1 MNNLDKKDN
10 LENPQTFINHLDKLK
25 GKKNESETKEFNPF
39 PIEIFP
45 IEIRNIIKETN
56 KTLNFPID
64 FIGSSLLFA
73 TSVSIGNSIK
83 IKIKEGWVEN
93 TVLYLCLVANK
104 GVNKSHPIT
113 WGLNPLEKLD
123 ELNFGIFL
131 DKTKDYETNQKLS
144 KNERE
149 EQGIEEPVKPF
160 WSQSL
165 VTDFTPE
172 SLNSLLV
179 QNKRGIGV
187 YSDEIKGWVGNF
199 NRYNKGSEEQMWL
212 SSWNGK
218 PIRVN
223 RKSSNPILISCPFIS
238 VIGTIQPAVLKIFGE
253 NNRADNG
260 FLDRLLFACVEDL
273 EKPYWSEEELN
284 PDITKSWG
292 EILNKILDFPIQID
306 ESGNPNSEIL
316 EFSKDAKNRIYE
328 WQRQITDF
336 SNESKNDDIMG
347 INAKIEMYAVR
358 FSLILQM
365 LFFACGEKKDIVSLK
380 AVNGAI
386 ALVEYFTKSALRVR
400 EIINNSNPVE
410 NLSADKKNLYDA
422 LPDTFT
428 TKQGMQLAFIHGI
441 KERTFKRFL
450 NEKGFF
456 EKTKQGEYS
465 KTQ

>member
-1 MNNLDKKDN
+1 MNNLYKKEN
-10 LENPQTFINHLDKLK
+10 LANPETIINHFDHLK
-25 GKKNESETKEFNPF
+25 FIKGESETKELNHF

-45 IEIRNIIKETN
+45 TEIQNIIKETN

-64 FIGSSLLFA
+64 FIGSSLLFT
-73 TSVSIGNSIK
+73 TSVAIGNSIK

-113 WGLNPLEKLD
+113 WGINPLGKLD

-131 DKTKDYETNQKLS
+131 EKLKDYEANKKLS
-144 KNERE
+144 KDELE
-149 EQGIEEPVKPF
+149 EKGIVEPIKPF
-160 WSQSL
+160 FEQCL
-165 VTDFTPE
+165 ITDYTPE
-172 SLNSLLV
+172 ELISVLAR
-179 QNKRGIGV
+179 NKRGLGV
-187 YSDEIKGWVGNF
+187 YFDEIKGWIGNF

-212 SSWNGK
+212 SSWNGIT
-218 PIRVN
+218 IRVN
-223 RKSSNPILISCPFIS
+223 RKSSDPILITCPFIS
-238 VIGTIQPAVLKIFGE
+238 VIGTIQPSVLKIFAE
-253 NNRADNG
+253 NNRAENG

-273 EKPYWSEEELN
+273 AKPYWSEDELN
-284 PDITKSWG
+284 PEITSIWEDIFFKIRNIPLHFD
-292 EILNKILDFPIQID
+292 EI
-306 ESGNPNSEIL
+306 GNPNSEIL
-316 EFSKDAKNRIYE
+316 EFSIDAKKRIFE
-328 WQRQITDF
+328 WQRQITDY
-336 SNESKNDDIMG
+336 SNASKNDDIMG

-365 LFFACGEKKDIVSLK
+365 LFFACGEKKDAVSLK

-400 EIINNSNPVE
+400 ELIDNSNPLE

-422 LPDTFT
+422 LPETFT

-450 NEKGFF
+450 NEKQFF